1 MNMKRYRKYAG
12 DFGVLCSNKK
22 ARLSASKWVIAVPP
36 SIQVE
41 EKLLPV
47 PSSGSAVGA
56 VNVPLF
62 DDEAR
67 ALVGTDFK
75 RKGRYEAIYRGLQLA
90 GPKFADFLDAV
101 QEMGGWSLEHGAK
114 PGGHLLVYCWRGG
127 MRSGSMAWLFSL
139 CGFQV
144 STLQGGYRSYRRW
157 CKTVVGDASL
167 APPAPVLVLGGC
179 TGVGKTAILHQLRKV
194 GQQILDL
201 EGLAKH
207 RGSAFGATAE
217 PQPSNEAFENILAFA
232 VRRASLP
239 LGILSWITNAN
250 SGALVML
257 SMSKELRVRR
267 LVDDYCNGPQN
278 LSSVEQLKSS
288 INLLAKRLGGQR
300 VKDALRLLDEGR
312 PSIDAIDN
320 ARRVLKAI
328 QEELPPS
335 ELASPASPL
344 ASLPS
349 QSQMPPRYEGQCHCG
364 EVKVLC
370 YDDARAVSYCH
381 CSICRR
387 LSGAPFSCQALFTAA
402 EVELSLEPGANITSL
417 QTSKG
422 QSFLG
427 FPSVE
432 RTRCASC
439 LAPVRGLLLGGKVAA
454 VPLGLLCSWR
464 GTDSPLRPMHHL
476 YYANRVMDLRDGLPK
491 YVGPLRS
498 PMLPES
504 EWHLV
509 VVLERS
515 LGRQSVRN
523 RRIQLEVAQRV
534 PWFEG
539 PVLVAN
545 PVARAAVG
553 FRRRQLP
560 GLVDCDSQA
569 LAQLLNEP
577 AWEKNIDS
585 SLGEPGDPG
594 EPRLTECPNDRN
606 RGATGG
612 CESNTTDP
620 HCAVDHWSHFNR
632 GLYPDAI
639 LGHGNEE
646 EVLDLWLFEDQMTL
660 RRFFVNT
667 LKVNGDLRWLSDRNL
682 YLGNFNR

>member
-1 MNMKRYRKYAG
+1 MADFPALPSPASEGVTSLPIEAFLEALDGPPQQGRDLAELKPLLLTIDVRSPTEFEAG
-12 DFGVLCSNKK
+12 H
-22 ARLSASKWVIAVPP
+22 IP
-36 SIQVE
+36 
-41 EKLLPV
+41 
-47 PSSGSAVGA
+47 GA

-101 QEMGGWSLEHGAK
+101 QEHGAK

-232 VRRASLP
+232 VRRVTPKNPLWIEHEGKHVGKASLP

-312 PSIDAIDN
+312 WNEVADMMLDYYDKLYAKWAAESRCSKRIHVDCPSIDAIDN

-422 QSFLG
+422 
-427 FPSVE
+427 VE

-504 EWHLV
+504 EW
-509 VVLERS
+509 
-515 LGRQSVRN
+515 
-523 RRIQLEVAQRV
+523 
-534 PWFEG
+534 
-539 PVLVAN
+539 
-545 PVARAAVG
+545 
-553 FRRRQLP
+553 
-560 GLVDCDSQA
+560 
-569 LAQLLNEP
+569 
-577 AWEKNIDS
+577 
-585 SLGEPGDPG
+585 
-594 EPRLTECPNDRN
+594 
-606 RGATGG
+606 
-612 CESNTTDP
+612 
-620 HCAVDHWSHFNR
+620 
-632 GLYPDAI
+632 
-639 LGHGNEE
+639 
-646 EVLDLWLFEDQMTL
+646 
-660 RRFFVNT
+660 
-667 LKVNGDLRWLSDRNL
+667 
-682 YLGNFNR
+682 